1 MKVNG
6 KYAIMFRT
14 LTGSL
19 LNKKTLTKMRQ
30 KYITFILL
38 IVKVI
43 KFKIRLFSSF
53 LWFVELCQKSFLLT
67 NGLKAIL
74 NEKATLEG

>member
-19 LNKKTLTKMRQ
+19 LNKKTMIKMRQ
-30 KYITFILL
+30 KCITFILL
-38 IVKVI
+38 IVKVLN
-43 KFKIRLFSSF
+43 FKIRLFSSF
-53 LWFVELCQKSFLLT
+53 LWFAELCQKSFLLT